1 MSAVAFVKK
10 AEKQSRETID
20 RSYREIDNLYWEVD
34 FLNNLLL
41 SFLNKKSGYLLSY
54 SERQR
59 EMDDI
64 CEIIPEIYKNINYFK
79 ECINVEKKE
88 MKRIHATYGYG
99 YGYGYE
105 PEYYKEIKLVSYEE
119 YKAEKDSED
128 ESNDSSDDEPVPY
141 TKEDE
146 ELEEIKD
153 YKYNHATGLFE

>member
-41 SFLNKKSGYLLSY
+41 SFLNKKSGYSLSY

-64 CEIIPEIYKNINYFK
+64 CEIIPEVYKNINYFK

-88 MKRIHATYGYG
+88 MKRIHAA

-119 YKAEKDSED
+119 YKAKKDSED
-128 ESNDSSDDEPVPY
+128 DSSNDSSNDEPVPY